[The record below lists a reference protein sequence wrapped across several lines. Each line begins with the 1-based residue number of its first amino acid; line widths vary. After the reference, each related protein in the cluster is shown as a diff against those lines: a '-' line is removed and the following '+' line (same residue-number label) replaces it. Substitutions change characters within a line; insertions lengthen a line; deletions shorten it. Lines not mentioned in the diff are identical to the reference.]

1 MVTSV
6 PAALAALKATL
17 QAGSLKW
24 KDTLLAMASSSAGSL
39 AHHMGHYHRKVLP
52 CLVTQPGPAL
62 FCTPCVPRASAL
74 VPPQTGGDLCF
85 MYK

>member
-24 KDTLLAMASSSAGSL
+24 KDTVLAIASSSAGSL
-39 AHHMGHYHRKVLP
+39 AHHMGHYQRKIL
-52 CLVTQPGPAL
+52 QAW
-62 FCTPCVPRASAL
+62 
-74 VPPQTGGDLCF
+74 
-85 MYK
+85 